1 MAKKLTKPK
10 KNFSS
15 EREGQIQFFAD
26 LRIDAD
32 VELTHNTDGVYKG
45 TLFEFK
51 LTIPDINKALFQ
63 AIKYLSHRRVKGDS
77 IPAQILLVALN
88 EENAY
93 LFNSGDFLS
102 YIEIPY
108 AGAASK
114 NNADFG
120 TNLQSEKIDYSN
132 LAGLRRIT
140 EILDVEKYTQIHI
153 DLFDVVGWSNR
164 FYLENP
170 TASKI
175 KLFKE
180 LRAPKHFA
188 AYIYPWTGDERDFKY
203 IMDLLNDKQ
212 HKKELGAFY
221 TPPAYCLKAT
231 ELVRKAIKQIPK
243 GHDYIILDRCA
254 GTGNLEEFLTDKSVD
269 DITIG
274 ELGKYVDKSFKK
286 EYISSVGDGVDLIL
300 GRSRKIINEIT
311 LAELK
316 KYETSIKVR
325 NYIFDNELS
334 HTIVNTYEL
343 KEWIV
348 LYERIGDRVKLIIPP
363 PQEVS
368 NKKALVEGG
377 DALSSQFVTG
387 QKSTGM
393 TKEYSESIAMLSDF
407 IKDKK
412 TNIILYENPPYRDSS
427 AANVE
432 NAANRSSKGSFVFE
446 EMKKNLKNLANSNIS
461 TARDISNQFIWSGW
475 DFYMKKPDNYF
486 VLFSPIKYWKSLGL
500 GEKKFIDGFLFNR
513 QYFHAGPSAISCI
526 LWQNINDSREEL
538 TFKTFDIDNKKT
550 LEQEDD
556 ELLTLDKI
564 KIKKAHRTLEP
575 YFDRRSFPN
584 DHETT
589 VYFENDGRETTG
601 RKTDGKS
608 YVNENICG
616 YLVAKGYAV
625 TQHDVYLLRG
635 TRYNIRGFYLRS
647 DNFVDKLP
655 LFAAKLYP
663 QKNWYERD
671 VYFTTADGGDHYL
684 KDKDFL
690 KSCFIF
696 ACLSQRNHCRSFDGS
711 DGRFYKNEF
720 CFDKGTLAS
729 SKITSYKLTK
739 EEQDLLDAFSE
750 VLSKARSTK
759 NYDKKCTYGTYQID
773 EELNSRYKNEND
785 EWIYNYPELNTTIIS
800 LKTKLAKY
808 YEAVIQPKLFE
819 YELLK

>member
-1 MAKKLTKPK
+1 MSNKFL
-10 KNFSS
+10 S
-15 EREGQIQFFAD
+15 EREGQIKFFAD
-26 LRIDAD
+26 LKISAD
-32 VELTHNTDGVYKG
+32 VELTHNTDGVYRG

-51 LTIPDINKALFQ
+51 LTISDINKVLFQ
-63 AIKYLSHRRVKGDS
+63 AIKYLSHRRIKGENG
-77 IPAQILLVALN
+77 PAQILLVALN
-88 EENAY
+88 EEIAY
-93 LFNSGDFLS
+93 LFNSEDFLTD
-102 YIEIPY
+102 IEKIY
-108 AGAASK
+108 AGSASK
-114 NNADFG
+114 NNTDFN
-120 TNLQSEKIDYSN
+120 TKIKPEKVNYSV
-132 LAGLRRIT
+132 LKGLNRLT
-140 EILDVEKYTQIHI
+140 EILDIENYTKVHI
-153 DLFDVVGWSNR
+153 DVFDVVGWATR
-164 FYLENP
+164 FYQENP

-188 AYIYPWTGDERDFKY
+188 SFIYPWTGDEKDFKY

-231 ELVRKAIKQIPK
+231 ELVRKAIRAIPK

-254 GTGNLEEFLTDKSVD
+254 GTGSLEEFLTDKQVD

-274 ELGKYVDKSFKK
+274 ELNRYIDKSLKDK
-286 EYISSVGDGVDLIL
+286 YLQDKAD
-300 GRSRKIINEIT
+300 IITAFYSKRNFNEIT
-311 LAELK
+311 IGELEKHKTK
-316 KYETSIKVR
+316 KSLHD
-325 NYIFDNELS
+325 YIFDNELS

-348 LYERIGDRVKLIIPP
+348 LNERIGDRVKLIIPP

-368 NKKALVEGG
+368 NRDALVDGG

-387 QKSTGM
+387 QTSLEM
-393 TKEYSESIAMLSDF
+393 TKEYNESISMLLGI

-432 NAANRSSKGSFVFE
+432 NSTNRTSKGSFVFE
-446 EMKKNLKNLANSNIS
+446 EMKKDLKNLANSNVS

-475 DFYMKKPDNYF
+475 NFYMKKPDDYF

-500 GEKKFIDGFLFNR
+500 GERKFIDGFLFNR

-526 LWQNINDSREEL
+526 LWQNQVNSREEL
-538 TFKTFDIDNKKT
+538 TLKAFDIDNKKT
-550 LEQEDD
+550 PKQEDD
-556 ELLTLDKI
+556 ELLILDEI
-564 KIKKAHRTLEP
+564 KIKKTHCTLEP
-575 YFDRRSFPN
+575 YFDKRSFPN
-584 DHETT
+584 DRETK
-589 VYFENDGRETTG
+589 VYFENDGKEITG

-608 YVNENICG
+608 YVNENIVG

-647 DNFVDKLP
+647 DNFIEKLP

-671 VYFTTADGGDHYL
+671 VYFTTADGSDRYL

-690 KSCFIF
+690 KTCFIF

-711 DGRFYKNEF
+711 DGRFYKNEL

-729 SKITSYKLTK
+729 SKVKNYKLTK
-739 EEQDLLDAFSE
+739 DEQDLLDTFNDMLA
-750 VLSKARSTK
+750 KAKHTK
-759 NYDKKCTYGTYQID
+759 NYNKKYTYGTYQID
-773 EELNSRYKNEND
+773 EELNTRFKNEND
-785 EWIYNYPELNTTIIS
+785 EWIYDYPELNTAINS
-800 LKTKLAKY
+800 LKTKLSKY